1 MKHYDPKKFVPEAS
15 RTGVADASNR
25 SFRLWPRVLGGLALV
40 VLLVIGCGGWAA
52 IARLEGAVVAA
63 GTVKVDQNLKEV
75 QHRDGGIVKTLAI
88 RQGDLVREGQILATL
103 DDIQIKAELL
113 IVRSQLGEA
122 LGRQA
127 RLIAERDNLRSIEF
141 PTDLGRISGAADIVI
156 HGESRLFAGNK
167 VGRDSQKEQLELS
180 ISQTQ
185 EEIKGMQARL
195 AAKEEEIKL
204 VGAERDKLDHL
215 FEKKIVEYTRVY
227 SAHRDWARILGER
240 GEISASIARAKVRAS
255 EIRVQ
260 IIAVDQNASTEAQ
273 RELRTVDARISELSE
288 RKLAIEDR
296 LSRTEIRSP
305 VSGYVNELFVHTIG
319 GVITPAARIA
329 TIVPQNVE
337 LKFEIRISPADIDQV
352 KERQPARV
360 RLTAF
365 NRTTTPEPA
374 AGLQPLSRRSGQALV
389 GPRSLSHDDARDEGP
404 GRHGFP
410 CLRARPDK
418 WSGALHC
425 IRQSA
430 IKRGG
435 RRPIGWNET
444 GARNARRG
452 VYFDPRK
459 NSRLLSIQT
468 LHRPDE
474 SRLPRALT
482 ASSSLAFARE
492 MRRALPV
499 LEVRRTV
506 R

>member
-1 MKHYDPKKFVPEAS
+1 MKHHGSKDFAAGAS
-15 RTGVADASNR
+15 ASLTPPSTER

-52 IARLEGAVVAA
+52 LARLEGAVVAS

-88 RQGDLVREGQILATL
+88 RQGDLVREGQVLATL
-103 DDIQIKAELL
+103 DDVQIKAELL

-127 RLIAERDNLRSIEF
+127 RLIAERDNLASIEF
-141 PTDLGRISGAADIVI
+141 PDDLGRVSSAAAVVI

-167 VGRDSQKEQLELS
+167 QGRDSQKEQLELS
-180 ISQTQ
+180 INQTQ
-185 EEIKGMQARL
+185 EEIRGMEARL

-215 FEKKIVEYTRVY
+215 FERKIVEYTRVY

-240 GEISASIARAKVRAS
+240 GEIAATIARAKVRAS

-305 VSGYVNELFVHTIG
+305 VAGYVNELFVHTVG
-319 GVITPAARIA
+319 GVITPAAKIA
-329 TIVPQNVE
+329 TIVPQNAE
-337 LKFEIRISPADIDQV
+337 LKFEIKISPADIDQV
-352 KERQPARV
+352 REGQAARV

-365 NRTTTPEPA
+365 NRTTTPEMKARVAMVSPA
-374 AGLQPLSRRSGQALV
+374 S
-389 GPRSLSHDDARDEGP
+389 ARDPTNNGQEHYIAHVNLLPTEDAIAQLNGMKLVP
-404 GRHGFP
+404 GMP
-410 CLRARPDK
+410 A
-418 WSGALHC
+418 
-425 IRQSA
+425 
-430 IKRGG
+430 
-435 RRPIGWNET
+435 
-444 GARNARRG
+444 
-452 VYFDPRK
+452 
-459 NSRLLSIQT
+459 
-468 LHRPDE
+468 
-474 SRLPRALT
+474 
-482 ASSSLAFARE
+482 
-492 MRRALPV
+492 
-499 LEVRRTV
+499 EVFVSTQERTV
-506 R
+506 VSYLLKPFTDQMNRAFRER

>member
-1 MKHYDPKKFVPEAS
+1 MKHYNPKEFIS
-15 RTGVADASNR
+15 DASPSAAARATER

-52 IARLEGAVVAA
+52 IARLEGAVVAS

-88 RQGDLVREGQILATL
+88 RQGDLVKEGQVLATL
-103 DDIQIKAELL
+103 DDVQIKAELL

-122 LGRQA
+122 MGRQA

-141 PTDLGRISGAADIVI
+141 PADLGRVSSAADIVI

-167 VGRDSQKEQLELS
+167 LGRDSQKEQLELS
-180 ISQTQ
+180 ISQTL
-185 EEIKGMQARL
+185 EEIKGMEARL

-204 VGAERDKLDHL
+204 VGAERDKLDAL

-273 RELRTVDARISELSE
+273 RDLRTVDARISELSE

-305 VSGYVNELFVHTIG
+305 VSGYVNELFVHTVG
-319 GVITPAARIA
+319 GVITPAAKIA
-329 TIVPQNVE
+329 TIVPQNAE
-337 LKFEIRISPADIDQV
+337 LKFEIKISPADIDQV
-352 KERQPARV
+352 REGQPARV

-365 NRTTTPEPA
+365 NRTTTPEMKGRVTMVSPA
-374 AGLQPLSRRSGQALV
+374 S
-389 GPRSLSHDDARDEGP
+389 ARDPTNGQEHYIAYVNLLPTEDAIVQLNGMKLVP
-404 GRHGFP
+404 GMP
-410 CLRARPDK
+410 A
-418 WSGALHC
+418 
-425 IRQSA
+425 
-430 IKRGG
+430 
-435 RRPIGWNET
+435 
-444 GARNARRG
+444 
-452 VYFDPRK
+452 
-459 NSRLLSIQT
+459 
-468 LHRPDE
+468 
-474 SRLPRALT
+474 
-482 ASSSLAFARE
+482 
-492 MRRALPV
+492 
-499 LEVRRTV
+499 EVFVSTQERTV
-506 R
+506 ASYLSKPFTDQMNCAFRER